1 MHTQLSVYVFVP
13 SISNPPDPQ
22 HNTHPNSQLHQEEM
36 EPVVQSGT
44 MVASMMHRSRLSV
57 GGPRQTHLLPA
68 RPADRN

>member
-13 SISNPPDPQ
+13 SISNPPAPPTQ
-22 HNTHPNSQLHQEEM
+22 HASQQPATQEEM
-36 EPVVQSGT
+36 EPVVPSGT

-57 GGPRQTHLLPA
+57 GGPRETHLLPA